1 MSRNHFLTFI
11 PPIIYMKD
19 HCVLQRVAFS
29 LNFWFITS
37 DMTMQWEKQKQLRF
51 CWNVS
56 KDIRSCVKL
65 EIKTRIDQISFRCV
79 ILSHLRRYYST
90 GTSRAAQSYANVCVC
105 KWLYSFYLTDVYVDL
120 EKANLSQQG
129 ICLH

>member
-1 MSRNHFLTFI
+1 
-11 PPIIYMKD
+11 MKD

-65 EIKTRIDQISFRCV
+65 EIKTRIDQISCCV
-79 ILSHLRRYYST
+79 IAFKKVLNIVMELLGLLKAMRMY
-90 GTSRAAQSYANVCVC
+90 
-105 KWLYSFYLTDVYVDL
+105 VYVNDCTV
-120 EKANLSQQG
+120 ST
-129 ICLH
+129 

>member
-1 MSRNHFLTFI
+1 
-11 PPIIYMKD
+11 MK
-19 HCVLQRVAFS
+19 
-29 LNFWFITS
+29 
-37 DMTMQWEKQKQLRF
+37 WEKQKQLRF

-65 EIKTRIDQISFRCV
+65 EIQTRIDQISFCCV
-79 ILSHLRRYYST
+79 IAFKKVLYCT
-90 GTSRAAQSYANVCVC
+90 GTFKAAQSYANVCVC
-105 KWLYSFYLTDVYVDL
+105 KWLYSFYLTNVYVDL